1 MGSGPSA
8 TRSPGLNPRFLLD
21 THVLIR
27 WLSAPKRL
35 SRDQRRILADAV
47 RRREAIAVS
56 AITLLEIAILAD
68 KRSGPHQAPLDQ
80 LFSELE
86 SHPLLRIEPLTVA
99 IASEVAALGPSLR
112 DPADRAIVATARVRN
127 LRLLTSDQRIIES
140 NLVPVV
146 A

>member
-1 MGSGPSA
+1 M
-8 TRSPGLNPRFLLD
+8 NPRFLLD

-35 SRDQRRILADAV
+35 SRDQRHILDDAV
-47 RRREAIAVS
+47 RRSEAIAVS

-68 KRSGPHQAPLDQ
+68 KRSGPHEVPLGQ

-86 SHPLLRIEPLTVA
+86 SHPLLQIVPLTLE

-112 DPADRAIVATARVRN
+112 DPADRTIVATARVRN

-146 A
+146 G